1 MEWLNSLLP
10 GVIKF
15 KYEYSS
21 KKIEFLELELSIEN
35 GTLET
40 NLYVK
45 PTNAQLFLDY
55 NSNHPQPCKEGI
67 VHGEALRVI
76 ERCSKQED
84 EQTHLT
90 NLKQKFLDRNYPE
103 KLVDEKFEVAKQNN
117 RKSLIH
123 QNRRKRNYENK
134 VRSIFTHSEAN
145 PPIHMWMRQCKQL
158 LTKNEK
164 AKQIGD
170 KIQIGLKQ
178 PKNVQSIARNHN
190 KPEEIGPPKTDNP
203 GCFKCNKCKVA
214 CPILKEGKHFTSK
227 NTQKT
232 YKIKQ
237 NVTCTSGFVIY
248 LASCTK
254 RGGQYVGKSQ
264 TDFKRRHSNHKQ
276 EIKKKTGGLGH
287 HYGGSGCGYENVSIM
302 IIEQVYPKTAKNL
315 CNREVFWQN
324 QLRVYVQNG
333 GNAHCYKKEKT
344 K

>member
-1 MEWLNSLLP
+1 MYRQCGGVGTGLKLAPPYACLGVGKFEENVFNNPNNEFRDSILLWKRFIDDVLMLFKGTKEECRQFVEWLNSLLP

-21 KKIEFLELELSIEN
+21 KKIEFLDLELSIEN

-123 QNRRKRNYENK
+123 QNRRKRNDENK
-134 VRSIFTHSEAN
+134 VRLIFTHSEAN

-190 KPEEIGPPKTDNP
+190 KPEEIGPPK
-203 GCFKCNKCKVA
+203 
-214 CPILKEGKHFTSK
+214 
-227 NTQKT
+227 
-232 YKIKQ
+232 
-237 NVTCTSGFVIY
+237 
-248 LASCTK
+248 
-254 RGGQYVGKSQ
+254 
-264 TDFKRRHSNHKQ
+264 
-276 EIKKKTGGLGH
+276 
-287 HYGGSGCGYENVSIM
+287 
-302 IIEQVYPKTAKNL
+302 
-315 CNREVFWQN
+315 NR
-324 QLRVYVQNG
+324 
-333 GNAHCYKKEKT
+333 
-344 K
+344 